1 MKLKNIICTW
11 TISEKWSRIVSTKT
25 DARNVCNCWKYF
37 CIFPEPVFL
46 YNTMNKKPK
55 ECCVMNEYKKQVIKL
70 VNCVEDK
77 AMLDLIYQLLKKHL
91 SKA

>member
-1 MKLKNIICTW
+1 
-11 TISEKWSRIVSTKT
+11 
-25 DARNVCNCWKYF
+25 
-37 CIFPEPVFL
+37 
-46 YNTMNKKPK
+46 
-55 ECCVMNEYKKQVIKL
+55 MNEYKKQVVKL